1 MEVKRRG
8 EVGAVKW
15 SGMERDGVWWR
26 GVKRIGAELD
36 GCQFKQGNPDGP
48 IEQRCYVCNEVGH
61 IARDCPAKPPLGAP
75 IGAIGSG
82 RAGPGFGP
90 GSEFGQDG
98 CYYCGR
104 KGHFARE
111 CPEKFGGGAPMM
123 PPAAMAAA
131 AAAAVG
137 GLGPGMQDRWMGGLG
152 AGIGAFRPG
161 FPPGIAAFGAPI
173 GTGFPPQVVRPAGD
187 GCYECGE
194 PGHFAR
200 EDKARDGGSSEER
213 EEEGRRRGGREKD
226 AEGRDEVRGG
236 RKGGKDSSD
245 SDSGVRRKGRSEKR
259 GGDRSSRR
267 KRSRSSSSRSRSGGS
282 SRSSRSSGSKSS
294 RSRRSRS
301 KSRSSRSK
309 SSSRSSRSKSSRSS
323 ASSKSRSTKSK
334 SGGSKSGGSK
344 STGSSS
350 RRKGSPSS
358 SDALSGRD
366 GKRRGSEEVV
376 SKSDDGGKEMEGR
389 RRRGGKGEGR
399 EEEKREKGRE
409 GGEGEGRK
417 GGEEEGRKEEEGGT
431 GSRGNEGG
439 EEGGKGGEDRK
450 QEAAEQGRGEEGAE
464 GGGARGAGGLS
475 ERRNEGK
482 AAEGDNMDEDKGE
495 GATAGGAEEVGKG
508 GAGGASEGVRGE
520 DAGTKRKRTSEGE
533 NTGGSVGEG
542 GGEGMS
548 LGLDAI
554 AAAAEAE
561 AAGADAEEG
570 GKEGTEGRKL
580 LDLNEME
587 GGNDGRAKQDAT
599 EEIAKVKSIDE
610 AIKAKAV
617 EVEEKRKEVDARV
630 NTIGNL
636 VHDSVPVDNDEDHNA
651 VIRTWGEPRTDEG
664 VKRNHVD
671 LVHMLDIADLE
682 RGASTAGGRGYYLK
696 GMGVM
701 LNQALI
707 SFGLSFLV
715 QRQYT
720 PLHTPFFMRK
730 EVMAECAQLAQF
742 DEELYKV
749 SGEGDDKY
757 LIATSEQPLCTYH
770 RGEWLD
776 PKALPLRYAGYSTCF
791 RKEAGSHGR
800 DTLGIFR
807 IHQFEKVEQFAITS
821 PNGTD
826 SWEMHEQMLKN
837 SEEFYQQL
845 GLPYRVVAIVSGAL
859 NDSAAKKYDLE
870 AWFPASKTFR
880 ELVSCSNCT
889 DFQARRL
896 EIRYGQKKVGVTV
909 PEVLRPFM
917 MGVDFIPFVNG
928 PPSAPADKKAA
939 KAGGKK
945 EKGAGGK
952 KAEAPAAAAAVKE
965 TADKLAEAAID
976 GEK

>member
-1 MEVKRRG
+1 
-8 EVGAVKW
+8 
-15 SGMERDGVWWR
+15 
-26 GVKRIGAELD
+26 
-36 GCQFKQGNPDGP
+36 
-48 IEQRCYVCNEVGH
+48 
-61 IARDCPAKPPLGAP
+61 
-75 IGAIGSG
+75 
-82 RAGPGFGP
+82 
-90 GSEFGQDG
+90 
-98 CYYCGR
+98 
-104 KGHFARE
+104 
-111 CPEKFGGGAPMM
+111 
-123 PPAAMAAA
+123 
-131 AAAAVG
+131 
-137 GLGPGMQDRWMGGLG
+137 MQDRWMGGLG

-200 EDKARDGGSSEER
+200 ECPSRSRRFAERAAAAAGAAGIAVAGTGAEGRRIASKASGRAAEEALNNELETYMKDKARDGGSSEER

-301 KSRSSRSK
+301 TSRSSRSK
-309 SSSRSSRSKSSRSS
+309 SSSRSRSRSKSSRSS

-409 GGEGEGRK
+409 GGEREGRK

-464 GGGARGAGGLS
+464 GGEARGAGGLS

-508 GAGGASEGVRGE
+508 GAAGASEGVRGE
-520 DAGTKRKRTSEGE
+520 DAGNKRKRTSEGE

-570 GKEGTEGRKL
+570 GKEGTEGRQFQ
-580 LDLNEME
+580 LDQLRKDFNKANKEVAAKKI
-587 GGNDGRAKQDAT
+587 AKQDAT

-896 EIRYGQKKVGVTV
+896 EIRYGQKKMNETTKHYCHLLNSTLTATERTICCILETYQTETGVTV

-928 PPSAPADKKAA
+928 PPSAPADKKSA

-965 TADKLAEAAID
+965 TAEKLAEAAID

>member
-1 MEVKRRG
+1 MASGYGRSPYDSVRQFDSQPPSRSGYDSLDRDRPSAHASYRERSRSPRRSDSLAGASRDRDRYGVTDRSGFSGRDRERERDREAGRSYDRDRDRDKDSYHDRDREKASSREREKDRDRGDGRDRSSGFSDRYDSAGRGSSGGYRDDKYDRDRDDRYDRDRDDRYGVSSSRFGGGGPMGMGGPPLGPRGMGGPGGPGMSDRCNACGGVGHWARECPSKFGARGGFGGRFGDDGMGPKCYECGRRG
-8 EVGAVKW
+8 HVARE
-15 SGMERDGVWWR
+15 
-26 GVKRIGAELD
+26 
-36 GCQFKQGNPDGP
+36 CQFKQGNPDGP

-82 RAGPGFGP
+82 RAGPG
-90 GSEFGQDG
+90 
-98 CYYCGR
+98 
-104 KGHFARE
+104 
-111 CPEKFGGGAPMM
+111 
-123 PPAAMAAA
+123 
-131 AAAAVG
+131 
-137 GLGPGMQDRWMGGLG
+137 
-152 AGIGAFRPG
+152 PG

-200 EDKARDGGSSEER
+200 EVHMRVVLSSLPPFLPNHPPPTPRPSHTPPHSHLPSPLPVPNCPTRSRRFAERAAAAAGAAGIAVAGTGAEGRRIASKASGRAAEEALNNELETYMKDKARDGGSSEER

-245 SDSGVRRKGRSEKR
+245 SDSGGVRRRGRGEKR

-267 KRSRSSSSRSRSGGS
+267 KRSRSRSSSSRSRS
-282 SRSSRSSGSKSS
+282 
-294 RSRRSRS
+294 
-301 KSRSSRSK
+301 
-309 SSSRSSRSKSSRSS
+309 
-323 ASSKSRSTKSK
+323 
-334 SGGSKSGGSK
+334 
-344 STGSSS
+344 
-350 RRKGSPSS
+350 
-358 SDALSGRD
+358 
-366 GKRRGSEEVV
+366 
-376 SKSDDGGKEMEGR
+376 
-389 RRRGGKGEGR
+389 
-399 EEEKREKGRE
+399 
-409 GGEGEGRK
+409 
-417 GGEEEGRKEEEGGT
+417 
-431 GSRGNEGG
+431 
-439 EEGGKGGEDRK
+439 
-450 QEAAEQGRGEEGAE
+450 
-464 GGGARGAGGLS
+464 
-475 ERRNEGK
+475 
-482 AAEGDNMDEDKGE
+482 
-495 GATAGGAEEVGKG
+495 
-508 GAGGASEGVRGE
+508 
-520 DAGTKRKRTSEGE
+520 
-533 NTGGSVGEG
+533 
-542 GGEGMS
+542 
-548 LGLDAI
+548 
-554 AAAAEAE
+554 
-561 AAGADAEEG
+561 
-570 GKEGTEGRKL
+570 
-580 LDLNEME
+580 
-587 GGNDGRAKQDAT
+587 AKQDAT

-730 EVMAECAQLAQF
+730 DVMAECAQLAQF

-821 PNGTD
+821 PNATD

-889 DFQARRL
+889 DYQARRL
-896 EIRYGQKKVGVTV
+896 EIRYGQKKMNETTKHYCHLLNSTLTATERTICCILETYQTETGVTV

-917 MGVDFIPFVNG
+917 MGVDFIPFVNA

-945 EKGAGGK
+945 EKGGGGK

-976 GEK
+976 GHK